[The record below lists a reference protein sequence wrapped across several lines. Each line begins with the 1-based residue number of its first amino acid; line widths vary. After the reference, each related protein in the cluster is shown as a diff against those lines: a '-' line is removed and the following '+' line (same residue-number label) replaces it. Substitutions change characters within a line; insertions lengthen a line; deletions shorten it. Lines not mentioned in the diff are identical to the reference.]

1 MPSRCRRS
9 LVVTA
14 ALFGLATTSLSGQ
27 TQVARTSDVT
37 SLDSIIAAVYDAISG
52 PVGQPRQWDRFT
64 TLFHPEARL
73 VPTRCPETGPCTLRV
88 LTPSAYRQL
97 ADSFLVNEGFREVEL
112 SRRTERYGA
121 IAHAF
126 TSYASFR
133 RGETTPFARGI
144 NSMQFFWDGS
154 RWWVLSIYWDSERP
168 NNPLPP
174 AFETRTP

>member
-1 MPSRCRRS
+1 MPSRRTIS
-9 LVVTA
+9 VVLA
-14 ALFGLATTSLSGQ
+14 VLLLGLATTRLPGQ
-27 TQVARTSDVT
+27 TLVARTSDVGT
-37 SLDSIIAAVYDAISG
+37 LDSIIAAVYDAISG
-52 PVGQPRQWDRFT
+52 PVGQPRQWDRFN

-88 LTPSAYRQL
+88 LTPASYRQL
-97 ADSFLVNEGFREVEL
+97 ADSFLVKEGFREVEL

-126 TSYASFR
+126 TSYASYR
-133 RGETTPFARGI
+133 RGESTPFARGI

-174 AFETRTP
+174 AFETRAP